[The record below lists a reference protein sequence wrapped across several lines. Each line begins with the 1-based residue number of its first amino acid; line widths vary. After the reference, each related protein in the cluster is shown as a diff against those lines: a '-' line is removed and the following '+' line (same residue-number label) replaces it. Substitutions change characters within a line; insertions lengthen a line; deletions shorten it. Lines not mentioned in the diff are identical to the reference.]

1 VRVWSTDQFG
11 SGVAIGAAPPSAV
24 GASLRT
30 TLITGRSLRP
40 DVTVIEVSTTVAVPP
55 EEAYAFVLDFEG
67 HDDYS
72 EYVEDVVRRGDGGE
86 GTRFDIELSW
96 WKLSY
101 TFPTQVTGLDEPT
114 RIGWRTPNGLH
125 ATGDWLFEPVA
136 PGRDGGANADERAGS
151 ADGDRDAPDGD
162 RESPDGDREAADGG
176 VEAARTRVTL
186 RAEYDRSRSRLPST
200 PPLVSFD
207 DVLRRLKPV
216 VRREARR
223 VFEHAVADLEGARRR
238 VTLDVD
244 VY

>member
-1 VRVWSTDQFG
+1 M
-11 SGVAIGAAPPSAV
+11 
-24 GASLRT
+24 
-30 TLITGRSLRP
+30 
-40 DVTVIEVSTTVAVPP
+40 TVIEVSTTVNVPAS
-55 EEAYAFVLDFEG
+55 EAYAFVLDFEG
-67 HDDYS
+67 HDHYS
-72 EYVEDVVRRGDGGE
+72 EHVEDVVRRGDGGE

-136 PGRDGGANADERAGS
+136 AGS
-151 ADGDRDAPDGD
+151 DEGVGADDGREAPDG
-162 RESPDGDREAADGG
+162 G
-176 VEAARTRVTL
+176 VPSERTRVTL

-207 DVLRRLKPV
+207 DVLGRLKPI

-223 VFEHAVADLEGARRR
+223 VFEHAVADLEGERRR

>member
-1 VRVWSTDQFG
+1 M
-11 SGVAIGAAPPSAV
+11 
-24 GASLRT
+24 
-30 TLITGRSLRP
+30 
-40 DVTVIEVSTTVAVPP
+40 TVIEVSTTVNVPP
-55 EEAYAFVLDFEG
+55 SEAYAFVLDFEG

-72 EYVEDVVRRGDGGE
+72 EHVESVTRRGDGGE

-125 ATGDWLFEPVA
+125 ATGDWRFERVA
-136 PGRDGGANADERAGS
+136 PGGDEGVAPEDA
-151 ADGDRDAPDGD
+151 ADG
-162 RESPDGDREAADGG
+162 SREAADGG
-176 VEAARTRVTL
+176 VESERTRVTL

-207 DVLRRLKPV
+207 DVLGRLKPV

-223 VFEHAVADLEGARRR
+223 VFEHAVADLEGERRR

>member
-1 VRVWSTDQFG
+1 M
-11 SGVAIGAAPPSAV
+11 
-24 GASLRT
+24 
-30 TLITGRSLRP
+30 RP

-72 EYVEDVVRRGDGGE
+72 EHVEDVVRRGDGGE

-125 ATGDWLFEPVA
+125 ASGDWLFEPVA
-136 PGRDGGANADERAGS
+136 PGPDGGTDADERAGS
-151 ADGDRDAPDGD
+151 ADGNHGGADADG
-162 RESPDGDREAADGG
+162 ESPDADREAADGG
-176 VEAARTRVTL
+176 VEGARTRVTL

>member
-1 VRVWSTDQFG
+1 MP
-11 SGVAIGAAPPSAV
+11 A
-24 GASLRT
+24 
-30 TLITGRSLRP
+30 
-40 DVTVIEVSTTVAVPP
+40 DVTVIEVSTTVDVPP
-55 EEAYAFVLDFEG
+55 GEAYAFVLDFEG
-67 HDDYS
+67 HSDYS

-96 WKLSY
+96 WQLSY

-125 ATGDWLFEPVA
+125 ATGDWRFEPVDA
-136 PGRDGGANADERAGS
+136 S
-151 ADGDRDAPDGD
+151 TDGDVSVDDPAESTDG
-162 RESPDGDREAADGG
+162 SREAADGG
-176 VEAARTRVTL
+176 VERERTRVTL
-186 RAEYDRSRSRLPST
+186 RAEYDRSHSRLPST

-207 DVLRRLKPV
+207 DVLQRLKPV

-223 VFEHAVADLEGARRR
+223 VFEHAVADLEGERRR

>member
-1 VRVWSTDQFG
+1 
-11 SGVAIGAAPPSAV
+11 
-24 GASLRT
+24 
-30 TLITGRSLRP
+30 
-40 DVTVIEVSTTVAVPP
+40 VTVIEVSTTVDVPAS
-55 EEAYAFVLDFEG
+55 EAYAFVLDFEG
-67 HDDYS
+67 HSDYS
-72 EYVEDVVRRGDGGE
+72 EYVEDVIRHGDGGE

-125 ATGDWLFEPVA
+125 ATGDWRFEPVA
-136 PGRDGGANADERAGS
+136 SGTDGGVTATDAADS
-151 ADGDRDAPDGD
+151 PADVD
-162 RESPDGDREAADGG
+162 EAADDGIEQG
-176 VEAARTRVTL
+176 RTRVTL

-207 DVLRRLKPV
+207 DVLKRLKPV

-223 VFEHAVADLEGARRR
+223 VFEHAVANLEGERRR

>member
-1 VRVWSTDQFG
+1 
-11 SGVAIGAAPPSAV
+11 
-24 GASLRT
+24 
-30 TLITGRSLRP
+30 LRP
-40 DVTVIEVSTTVAVPP
+40 NVTVIEVSTTVGVPP
-55 EEAYAFVLDFEG
+55 GEAYAFVLDFEG
-67 HDDYS
+67 HSDYS

-86 GTRFDIELSW
+86 GTQFDIELSW

-125 ATGDWLFEPVA
+125 ATGDWRFEPVA
-136 PGRDGGANADERAGS
+136 SGTDGGVAADESVDSAAG
-151 ADGDRDAPDGD
+151 ADG
-162 RESPDGDREAADGG
+162 AADGG
-176 VEAARTRVTL
+176 VEPERTRVTL

-207 DVLRRLKPV
+207 DVLQRLTPV

-223 VFEHAVADLEGARRR
+223 VFEHAVADLEGERRR